1 MCYSIGSGVGWGT
14 LALLS
19 QSDLDLNLDLDLGY
33 PNQHLT
39 QWNNTPKPVH
49 TPTVYRVR
57 LELLKMGVA
66 RNM

>member
-1 MCYSIGSGVGWGT
+1 M
-14 LALLS
+14 LLS
-19 QSDLDLNLDLDLGY
+19 FIQISTRCTSLNLTVTKVRRC

-39 QWNNTPKPVH
+39 QWNNTSKPVH
-49 TPTVYRVR
+49 TPMVCKVR